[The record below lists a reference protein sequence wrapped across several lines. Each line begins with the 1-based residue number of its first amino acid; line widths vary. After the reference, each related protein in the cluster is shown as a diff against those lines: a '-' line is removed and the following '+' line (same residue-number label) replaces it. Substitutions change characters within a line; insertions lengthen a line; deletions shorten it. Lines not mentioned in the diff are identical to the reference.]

1 MYPATKAPP
10 AAVYLLAD
18 NLDAALAAGEDL
30 LKSCITWHAGNSRSA
45 EEVAERRSEERRAAE
60 AIRTLE
66 MIAVARV
73 LKARERAADLAQEDQ
88 HVKPIAKLFNG
99 GTALLLDAIQ
109 ELGDPASHDFDA
121 GDGITSYLR
130 TRGLIAADVAAP
142 GEAEKLPVTEDFL
155 IAGRI
160 PLGTLMDLVAMFLDT
175 LEIRYDLYEKP
186 ARRGLSLRDRLSAV
200 SASAEAAV

>member
-18 NLDAALAAGEDL
+18 NLDATLAAGEDL
-30 LKSCITWHAGNSRSA
+30 LKSRIIWHAGNSRSE
-45 EEVAERRSEERRAAE
+45 EEVAARRIEERHSAD

-66 MIAVARV
+66 MIAVARI
-73 LKARERAADLAQEDQ
+73 LKSRERAAELAKADQ

-99 GTALLLDAIQ
+99 GTALLLDAIK
-109 ELGDPASHDFDA
+109 ELGDPAAHDFDA

-142 GEAEKLPVTEDFL
+142 DEAQELAVTEEFL
-155 IAGRI
+155 IGGRI

-175 LEIRYDLYEKP
+175 LEIHYDLYEEP
-186 ARRGLSLRDRLSAV
+186 PRRSRSLVDRLSV
-200 SASAEAAV
+200 ASAEAVV